1 MPATWVP
8 SLCALTRT
16 HHHPSSFAGLLEMYS
31 FRVHPKD
38 ARIVVRIDKPAD
50 RCVQT
55 REGHF
60 PNSPR

>member
-1 MPATWVP
+1 
-8 SLCALTRT
+8 
-16 HHHPSSFAGLLEMYS
+16 MYS

-55 REGHF
+55 QEWHR